1 MDRPNE
7 CDVNAFVID
16 EIINQ
21 GRGND
26 GVVVAIGTF
35 ARSNAKALVKVAR
48 ARPPTERETLQRA
61 LETSTLRARA
71 PYSGAEYVYLC
82 GSFGEDCD
90 RASVNVDVVCPS
102 LCATTEDAR
111 EKAFEKHVTR
121 ARAQKMVAFR
131 ETKEMYDDA
140 HEEVIKGIS
149 PDATAWVRKI
159 LSLESER
166 ERLLHA
172 DGEFLLN
179 TDPKW
184 HTHPSCDGSD
194 RQSWFKHASVVDLY
208 CLGICQRRD
217 VRSMRD
223 LRAEHLPL
231 LRAMLNVGRDV
242 IERVYGVTGEEMRV
256 FVHYPPQF
264 YHFHVHYQALSAQ
277 EVGCQT
283 ERAHLLEDIIDN
295 IERDGDFYAKAN
307 ITVKVGESEDLVK
320 LYRAC
325 MNAPRAE

>member
-1 MDRPNE
+1 
-7 CDVNAFVID
+7 
-16 EIINQ
+16 
-21 GRGND
+21 
-26 GVVVAIGTF
+26 
-35 ARSNAKALVKVAR
+35 
-48 ARPPTERETLQRA
+48 
-61 LETSTLRARA
+61 
-71 PYSGAEYVYLC
+71 
-82 GSFGEDCD
+82 
-90 RASVNVDVVCPS
+90 
-102 LCATTEDAR
+102 
-111 EKAFEKHVTR
+111 
-121 ARAQKMVAFR
+121 
-131 ETKEMYDDA
+131 
-140 HEEVIKGIS
+140 
-149 PDATAWVRKI
+149 
-159 LSLESER
+159 
-166 ERLLHA
+166 
-172 DGEFLLN
+172 
-179 TDPKW
+179 
-184 HTHPSCDGSD
+184 
-194 RQSWFKHASVVDLY
+194 
-208 CLGICQRRD
+208 
-217 VRSMRD
+217 MRD